1 MNDVAQVQL
10 AAHRLVDAFSR
21 NDASAYFASF
31 TEDATFVFYNQ
42 EQPLLSRHAWF
53 TQWTDWQKEGFS
65 IVECISSRAH
75 VQIDG
80 DMAVFFHDVD
90 TLVQRNGQ
98 QSRLAERETIIFRR
112 TQQGWLACH
121 EHLSARL

>member
-1 MNDVAQVQL
+1 MNDVTQVQL
-10 AAHRLVDAFSR
+10 AAQRLVDAFSR

-31 TEDATFVFYNQ
+31 TEDATFVFHNM

-53 TQWTDWQKEGFS
+53 TQWTDWQKEGGA
-65 IVECISSRAH
+65 IIKCVSSNQH
-75 VQIDG
+75 VQING
-80 DMAVFFHDVD
+80 DVAIFFHDVD
-90 TLVQRNGQ
+90 TLVQSGGQ
-98 QSRLAERETIIFRR
+98 QRRLAERETIIFRR